1 MPAVRPKWVNNW
13 YFITTLRIISTQEPI
28 ESLPLFNL
36 IGYSTRKRDFEFF
49 LGFYW
54 YISSLKFQTVVI
66 PTGEGFLEKGLV
78 VAGHF
83 AVNQKKHW
91 IDCF

>member
-1 MPAVRPKWVNNW
+1 MPAVKPNFVNNW
-13 YFITTLRIISTQEPI
+13 YFITTLRNISTQESI

-54 YISSLKFQTVVI
+54 YNSSLKFQTVVI
-66 PTGEGFLEKGLV
+66 LQGKGF
-78 VAGHF
+78 
-83 AVNQKKHW
+83 
-91 IDCF
+91 

>member
-1 MPAVRPKWVNNW
+1 MRS
-13 YFITTLRIISTQEPI
+13 ISTQEPI
-28 ESLPLFNL
+28 ESLPLFKL
-36 IGYSTRKRDFEFF
+36 IGCSTRKRDFEFF

-66 PTGEGFLEKGLV
+66 PTREGLEKGRV

-83 AVNQKKHW
+83 QSEETLDWLFLRWA
-91 IDCF
+91 